1 MKRRDLL
8 KYLTVIPVSGAV
20 AGAIM
25 PYQSAIAEDLTGY
38 GPVLQSGP
46 KRIAAIITEY
56 RPNSHADVI
65 IGKYLEGYNQ
75 DQMAPYPESK
85 IVSMFTEQVPD
96 NDMSRSLSKK
106 YNVPIFRTVA
116 DALTLG
122 GNKLAVDGVIL
133 IGEHGVYPMNEKE
146 QKLYPRFE
154 MFLKITDV
162 FREQK
167 KSVPVFNDKHLSWSW
182 RQAKRMVEISKEL
195 KFPML
200 AGSTIPV
207 SVRVPAIDTPHG
219 VRQNYAVGIS
229 FSGLDIYGFH
239 LLDGLQAVVER
250 RKGGETGVRA
260 VQCLEGQDCWNYIE
274 QNGWVKK
281 LFDQALSHS
290 ETREAGDIKVLV
302 KKPAVFIV
310 DYNDG
315 LKAAA
320 FLLTGLVQDFTY
332 AIDLEGQQKPFSTL
346 MKLQPGKPHYHF
358 GCLVKHIE
366 TMFKTGKPPYPVERT
381 MLSSGILDF
390 ALESRFLGYKRLETP
405 ELSRVRYTVSPE
417 SHFFTKG
424 WDQNGK
430 RLD

>member
-1 MKRRDLL
+1 MKRRELI
-8 KYLTVIPVSGAV
+8 KYLSVLPVSGAV
-20 AGAIM
+20 AGA
-25 PYQSAIAEDLTGY
+25 
-38 GPVLQSGP
+38 VLPFQTVDANEIPDYKPQFQSGP
-46 KRIAAIITEY
+46 KRLAAIITEY
-56 RPNSHADVI
+56 RPGSHADVI
-65 IGKYLEGYNQ
+65 IGKYLEGFNQ
-75 DQMAPYPESK
+75 DQMAPYPDSK

-96 NDMSRSLSKK
+96 NDMSRPLAKK

-122 GNKLAVDGVIL
+122 GNQLAVDGVIL
-133 IGEHGVYPMNEKE
+133 IGEHGVYPTNDKE

-162 FREQK
+162 FRQYK

-207 SVRVPAIDTPHG
+207 SWRIPAVDTPYG
-219 VRQNYAVGIS
+219 AKQKYAVGIS

-260 VQCLEGQDCWNYIE
+260 VQCLEGQDCWNFLE
-274 QNGWVKK
+274 QNEWVKR
-281 LFDQALSHS
+281 LFDQAISHS
-290 ETREAGDIKVLV
+290 ETREAGDMKDLV
-302 KKPAVFIV
+302 KKPAVFII

-320 FLLTGLVQDFTY
+320 FLLTGLLQDFTY
-332 AIDLEGQQKPFSTL
+332 AIDIEGQQKPFSTL
-346 MKLQPGKPHYHF
+346 MKLQAGKPHYHF
-358 GCLVKHIE
+358 GCLVKNMEI
-366 TMFKTGKPPYPVERT
+366 MFKTGKAPYPVERT

-390 ALESRFLGYKRLETP
+390 ALESRILGYKILETP
-405 ELSRVRYTVSPE
+405 ELSRVRYLSSPE

-424 WDQNGK
+424 WDKNGK